1 MNFGPM
7 PRLRQR
13 RNVSSGYRTYS
24 AASAGVRVSGT
35 SLLLSELF
43 LGSSVHRRLRPVKRA
58 AYLVD
63 MTDNR
68 RPRETASDTVAR
80 RVKELRKQRG
90 WSARRL
96 AEACA
101 ATGSPQLSESVI
113 ANIESGRRE
122 DGRRRRDVTVDE
134 TIAFA
139 KALDVPAV
147 HLLPVHLDPEATE
160 VTLTFATAEKLWAF
174 LNAAETVVRGLRQL
188 QPLGWFKEDDD
199 G

>member
-1 MNFGPM
+1 M
-7 PRLRQR
+7 
-13 RNVSSGYRTYS
+13 
-24 AASAGVRVSGT
+24 
-35 SLLLSELF
+35 SLLLSEPF
-43 LGSSVHRRLRPVKRA
+43 LLSSVHRRLRPVKRA

-63 MTDNR
+63 MTETPP
-68 RPRETASDTVAR
+68 PRERPSDTVAR
-80 RVKELRKQRG
+80 RVKELRKRRG

-139 KALDVPAV
+139 KALEVPAI

-160 VTLTFATAEKLWAF
+160 ATLNFANPAELWEW

-188 QPLGWFKEDDD
+188 RPLGWFKEDDH

>member
-1 MNFGPM
+1 M
-7 PRLRQR
+7 
-13 RNVSSGYRTYS
+13 
-24 AASAGVRVSGT
+24 
-35 SLLLSELF
+35 
-43 LGSSVHRRLRPVKRA
+43 
-58 AYLVD
+58 
-63 MTDNR
+63 
-68 RPRETASDTVAR
+68 
-80 RVKELRKQRG
+80 KELRKRRG

-139 KALDVPAV
+139 KALDVPAI

-160 VTLTFATAEKLWAF
+160 VTLPFATAEELWDF
-174 LNAAETVVRGLRQL
+174 LNAAETVTRGLRQL
-188 QPLGWFKEDDD
+188 QPFWSKENDD

>member
-1 MNFGPM
+1 MTEHRGP
-7 PRLRQR
+7 
-13 RNVSSGYRTYS
+13 
-24 AASAGVRVSGT
+24 
-35 SLLLSELF
+35 
-43 LGSSVHRRLRPVKRA
+43 K
-58 AYLVD
+58 
-63 MTDNR
+63 
-68 RPRETASDTVAR
+68 ETASDTVAR
-80 RVKELRKQRG
+80 RVKELRKRRG

-96 AEACA
+96 AAACA

-139 KALDVPAV
+139 KALEVPAV

-160 VTLTFATAEKLWAF
+160 VTLTFATAAELWAF